1 MKRPFNEEAG
11 PIRASSPYE
20 RKLKPSGSE
29 KTLSRQDTAN
39 INSDNCI
46 ACPKGDEPMQTNL
59 KNTLSPD
66 DVKYIRNLLAEGIA
80 RMLVEKVAKNTVPAV
95 DGLEPERYNP
105 STKKGGTL

>member
-46 ACPKGDEPMQTNL
+46 ACPKGDEPMHINL
-59 KNTLSPD
+59 KSTLSAN
-66 DVKYIRNLLAEGIA
+66 DVQYIKNLLAEGIA
-80 RMLVEKVAKNTVPAV
+80 RMLVEKVAKNTAPAV
-95 DGLEPERYNP
+95 DSLEPERYNP
-105 STKKGGTL
+105 SPQKEVSS